1 MGGVRGPAAVAMSQG
16 LGDFVTRG
24 RGAELL
30 LQIFA
35 HVEEVGIRVIE
46 IFFSVDTDGSGE
58 LDVMEFEDALKR
70 MGVHLAVADVSLA
83 FEELD
88 ADASGDIAIEEFM
101 GRMRSEKKWRE
112 RANMK
117 KSSKEDSADQ
127 VTMLALLADS
137 AEERVKIIEQA
148 SQDIWDKSALKAL
161 RLWGDKVNEWEGMDD
176 DEKLWR
182 QQEMQAAKADM
193 MAEREEAEAAEA
205 EANYDKEEL
214 EALVRNARHSLAPP
228 GPAACCTPSAPLDS
242 LSLCRT
248 IWPEDLSPP
257 AAPAPGLPAAGS
269 AVTRPSRGS
278 SALLTNTHC
287 AGGRGRLQEGTGRGR
302 ASHRGC

>member
-248 IWPEDLSPP
+248 TWHNLPCRP
-257 AAPAPGLPAAGS
+257 AA
-269 AVTRPSRGS
+269 
-278 SALLTNTHC
+278 LL
-287 AGGRGRLQEGTGRGR
+287 ADK
-302 ASHRGC
+302 